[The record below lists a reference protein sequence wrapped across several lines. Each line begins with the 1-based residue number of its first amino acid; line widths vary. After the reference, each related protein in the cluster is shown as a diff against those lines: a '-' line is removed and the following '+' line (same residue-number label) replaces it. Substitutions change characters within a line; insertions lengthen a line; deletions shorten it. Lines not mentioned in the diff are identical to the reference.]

1 MTSILME
8 TPLTAEQRDF
18 VNTIRTSG
26 EALLTI
32 INDILDFSKI
42 ESGKMELEKAPFE
55 LALCVEEALDLF
67 APTAAAKRL
76 EIGYHV
82 EPDVPQWIV
91 GDVTRLRQII
101 VNLVNNAIKFT
112 PVGSISIQVRRI
124 PLDATVR
131 TAQVGRMRLEIAVQD
146 TGIGIPQDRVDRLFK
161 AFSQVDSSTTR
172 KYGGTGLG
180 LAICQRLCQLMSG
193 DIRVEST
200 PEKGSTFTITF
211 MTDAAQR
218 PAEVSAP
225 PFAGIDLHD
234 STVLCVEDNPITR
247 ARLQTLFEAL
257 GATCVFAAE
266 PESAVRLAATLLAP
280 PAAVILDLPDFET
293 DRALALVATIKC
305 PRLVLFRL
313 GQTPPPAPPDNVP
326 YATLSKPI
334 KTVPFYQTLATLG
347 RRSATGVVAQPR
359 PEDRPL
365 AEEIPLTVLLA
376 EDNPVN
382 QKVALRFL
390 ERMGYNADA
399 VANGIEVLSALG
411 NRSYDLVLMDLQMPE
426 MDGLEASRRIRRT
439 VPADRQPKIIALTA
453 NAMQGDR
460 EICLDAGMDDY
471 ISKPVKLH
479 EIIAAIRRQFS
490 KGNAVSPLIR

>member
-1 MTSILME
+1 
-8 TPLTAEQRDF
+8 
-18 VNTIRTSG
+18 
-26 EALLTI
+26 
-32 INDILDFSKI
+32 
-42 ESGKMELEKAPFE
+42 
-55 LALCVEEALDLF
+55 
-67 APTAAAKRL
+67 
-76 EIGYHV
+76 
-82 EPDVPQWIV
+82 V

-112 PVGSISIQVRRI
+112 PTGSISIQVRRI

-131 TAQVGRMRLEIAVQD
+131 ATPAGRMRLEITVQD
-146 TGIGIPQDRVDRLFK
+146 TGIGIPPDRIDRLFK

-180 LAICQRLCQLMSG
+180 LAICQRLCQLMNG

-200 PEKGSTFTITF
+200 PGKGSTFTVAI

-218 PAEVSAP
+218 PAEISAP
-225 PFAGIDLHD
+225 PFAGIDLKGCLA
-234 STVLCVEDNPITR
+234 LCVEDNPITR
-247 ARLQTLFEAL
+247 ARLRTLFDLL
-257 GATCVFAAE
+257 GATCAFANDSASAAE
-266 PESAVRLAATLLAP
+266 MAPTLP
-280 PAAVILDLPDFET
+280 TRPAIVILDLPEFESQ
-293 DRALALVATIKC
+293 RALDVVKEIKC

-313 GQTPPPAPPDNVP
+313 GQTPPAAPGDGFP

-334 KTVPFYQTLATLG
+334 KTLPFYQALALLG
-347 RRSATGVVAQPR
+347 HRTGSGGIVVQARHEGR
-359 PEDRPL
+359 PI
-365 AEEIPLTVLLA
+365 AEEIPLSVLLA
-376 EDNPVN
+376 EDNAVN

-399 VANGIEVLSALG
+399 VGNGLEAVNAFQ

-439 VPADRQPKIIALTA
+439 LPAERQPKIIALTA

-471 ISKPVKLH
+471 ISKPVKMH
-479 EIIAAIRRQFS
+479 EIVAAIRRQFP
-490 KGNAVSPLIR
+490 KAKAAPTAAQ